1 MISKKAKKRVL
12 GMNARNLHYIKPSN
26 TKSALELAGDKILT
40 KRFLEKHGIPTPKM
54 IGTIENFSEF
64 NEFNWESLPK
74 SFVLKPA
81 GGLEGKGIHIF
92 YNQDKHGN
100 WIKADGKKVDLYT
113 IKTHVSDILEGKYTS
128 GFADRVLF
136 EERVKIHKA
145 FRYYT
150 YKGAPDVRIWV
161 YNNVPVMAYL
171 RLPTAASEG
180 KANMA
185 KGAIAAGIDMATGR
199 TTTATLGKARGGRG
213 YPIECVPETQ
223 LRLSGLRIP
232 YWNKMLKSSIEVQR
246 LSNLGFVAI
255 DFLIDRDLGPVIV
268 EFTARPGL
276 SIQIT
281 NRDGVKWR
289 LEKVAGLKVKSV
301 EKGFRLAKELFG
313 GEIEE
318 EVESL
323 TGKEVIGLIE
333 RVRMIGINEKERTV
347 LTKIDTGADST
358 SIDMKLAK
366 FLGYTKELEEFEKV
380 AHLTADT
387 KEERTEIAN
396 NLEKKFEKMFP
407 DTFAEVRFVMSSH
420 GMSLRPYLKIKI
432 NISGVELE
440 TIANVHDRS
449 KLNYPMIL
457 GKKSLSNF
465 LIDPTKKYTTINK
478 TNKLE

>member
-1 MISKKAKKRVL
+1 MLNFKTGQKVL

-26 TKSALELAGDKILT
+26 QKKALELASDKILT
-40 KRFLEKHGIPTPKM
+40 KNFLVKNDIPTPNLL
-54 IGTIENFSEF
+54 GTITDFPEF
-64 NEFNWESLPK
+64 NKFDWNKLPK

-92 YNQDKHGN
+92 YNQDKNGN
-100 WIKADGKKVDLYT
+100 WIKADGSKVDLDT
-113 IKTHVSDILEGKYTS
+113 IKSYVSDILEGKYTS
-128 GFADRVLF
+128 GFEDKVLF

-171 RLPTAASEG
+171 RIPTKQSEG

-185 KGAIAAGIDMATGR
+185 KGAIAVGIDMATGR

-213 YPIECVPETQ
+213 YPVELVPGTK

-232 YWNKMLKSSIEVQR
+232 YWNKMLESAVKIQQ

-255 DFLIDRDLGPVIV
+255 DFLLDREEGPMVV
-268 EFTARPGL
+268 ELTARPGL

-289 LEKVAGLKVKSV
+289 LEKVAGIKVNSV
-301 EKGFRLAKELFG
+301 EKGVLLAKELFG

-318 EVESL
+318 EIEGLS
-323 TGKEVIGLIE
+323 GKQVIGLIE
-333 RVRMIGINEKERTV
+333 RIKLIGPNGKERSV
-347 LTKIDTGADST
+347 LAKIDTGADST
-358 SIDMKLAK
+358 SIDYDLAK
-366 FLGYTKELEEFEKV
+366 YLGYTEELEEFDSDSK
-380 AHLTADT
+380 LTAET
-387 KEERTEIAN
+387 REERAKIEES
-396 NLEKKFEKMFP
+396 LRQKYFEKYP
-407 DTFAEVRFVMSSH
+407 ETFADVQFIRSSH
-420 GMSLRPYLKIKI
+420 GLSLRPYLEIKMKVDDFEVNTSA
-432 NISGVELE
+432 NIY
-440 TIANVHDRS
+440 DR
-449 KLNYPMIL
+449 KTLKYRVII

-465 LIDPTKKYTTINK
+465 LIDPTKKYTTIK
-478 TNKLE
+478 